1 MILRK
6 WKNWKKNQEEEIML
20 LKLQIEDLDRCT
32 FREA

>member
-1 MILRK
+1 MEELEK
-6 WKNWKKNQEEEIML
+6 DQEEEIIL